1 MVEYILLFLTSYLL
15 GSIPFG
21 YLVGKYGKGIDIRDY
36 GSGNIG
42 VANCYRVMGSKYAVI
57 VLIGDCLKG
66 FFPVLITRWL
76 TTEQISFY
84 LLVGLFAI
92 IGHNWSIFLKF
103 KGGKGIATT
112 YGVVLAFYP
121 YIAITSALIWGA
133 IVLTTKLAALGSIA
147 SVSFMLILSFL
158 FKTPL
163 EFKIFTIF
171 IIIFAIIRHRNNIIR
186 LLKKKENKIVSK
198 NDEKKK
204 SNY

>member
-1 MVEYILLFLTSYLL
+1 MVEYILLFLTSYLI

-42 VANCYRVMGSKYAVI
+42 VANCYRVMGSKYAI
-57 VLIGDCLKG
+57 MVLIGDCLKG
-66 FFPVLITRWL
+66 IFPVLITRWL

-121 YIAITSALIWGA
+121 YIAIISALIWGA
-133 IVLTTKLAALGSIA
+133 IVLKTKFAALGSIA
-147 SVSFMLILSFL
+147 SVSFMLVLSFL

-163 EFKIFTIF
+163 EFKIFTIL
-171 IIIFAIIRHRNNIIR
+171 IIIFAIIRHHVNIIR
-186 LLKKKENKIVSK
+186 LLKKKENRIVSK
-198 NDEKKK
+198 NDEKK
-204 SNY
+204 